1 MEFLQKKFI
10 INHLKNLGLKK
21 KDNILLYANLT
32 TFGFKSKTFP
42 KFLIQQIKKIVTQK
56 GTIIMPLYNFNLNE
70 KIKYSKYNIYKK
82 INKNLLYNF
91 FFYEKNKKISN
102 SIIHRHIGI
111 GYLSKYLT
119 YDKHNKSFGYNSNFN
134 FFLKKKFKLILLGCS
149 PNEGATYLHQVENLA
164 KVPYRKM
171 IILRKKIFI
180 RKNIAINYKYYARKN
195 NNYVENFD
203 SFFENYI
210 SRKKLKIQK
219 NKYYK
224 SFSITINDLHKLSL
238 QLLKKDKYAL
248 VKKV

>member
-91 FFYEKNKKISN
+91 FFFEKI
-102 SIIHRHIGI
+102 
-111 GYLSKYLT
+111 
-119 YDKHNKSFGYNSNFN
+119 
-134 FFLKKKFKLILLGCS
+134 
-149 PNEGATYLHQVENLA
+149 
-164 KVPYRKM
+164 
-171 IILRKKIFI
+171 
-180 RKNIAINYKYYARKN
+180 
-195 NNYVENFD
+195 
-203 SFFENYI
+203 
-210 SRKKLKIQK
+210 KKLAI
-219 NKYYK
+219 
-224 SFSITINDLHKLSL
+224 
-238 QLLKKDKYAL
+238 
-248 VKKV
+248 